1 MILTTADK
9 MPEVNNS
16 EMVRYRGGSALP
28 QTKSRRLLPTS
39 TTDSSSNSNNG
50 GEDWITR
57 KRVQTKTT
65 KNIEKRVQRQVSM
78 SMARPR
84 FFHKIYSIIAL
95 QTERTTR
102 FCLIDAIRIP
112 LTMSGH

>member
-1 MILTTADK
+1 

-28 QTKSRRLLPTS
+28 QTKSRRLIPTS

-65 KNIEKRVQRQVSM
+65 KNIEKRVQRQVRTGNGKINRYGY
-78 SMARPR
+78 RPR
-84 FFHKIYSIIAL
+84 FLHQNSIIAPRF
-95 QTERTTR
+95 QTERPTR
-102 FCLIDAIRIP
+102 YCFLDIRI
-112 LTMSGH
+112 S

>member
-28 QTKSRRLLPTS
+28 QTKSRRLIPTS

-65 KNIEKRVQRQVSM
+65 KNIEKRVQRQVSRKINIYGF
-78 SMARPR
+78 RPR
-84 FFHKIYSIIAL
+84 FFTKFIAL
-95 QTERTTR
+95 
-102 FCLIDAIRIP
+102 L
-112 LTMSGH
+112 H

>member
-1 MILTTADK
+1 MIIIADK

-28 QTKSRRLLPTS
+28 QTKSRRLIPTS

-65 KNIEKRVQRQVSM
+65 KNIEKRVQRQVS
-78 SMARPR
+78 REW
-84 FFHKIYSIIAL
+84 
-95 QTERTTR
+95 Q
-102 FCLIDAIRIP
+102 DQ
-112 LTMSGH
+112 